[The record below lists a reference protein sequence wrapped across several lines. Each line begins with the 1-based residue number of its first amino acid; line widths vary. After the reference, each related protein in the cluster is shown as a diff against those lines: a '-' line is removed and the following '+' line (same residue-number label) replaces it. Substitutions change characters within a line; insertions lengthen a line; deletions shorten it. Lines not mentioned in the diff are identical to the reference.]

1 MHPTHLIPPS
11 LEPGA
16 ATTLRQPNLAASFQ
30 LTGAH
35 SREVPSGWAYPRHDH
50 PYFELC
56 LLETGRQQTRLT
68 GRTLEQAPDD
78 LLLLCPFDAHASTT
92 PVASAL
98 YCIHFDV
105 DELALRRLLCR
116 GGSRLFEADSV
127 VGQRLRPVL
136 KQMRA
141 IRDSDGLVSRLQ
153 LASALFALFA
163 VMAGAYQQ
171 EYTALPELPQATLQ
185 TATRLAERIE
195 REVETGGAAS
205 IESMIRQLGYHPDYG
220 NALFRQV
227 FGLSV
232 RQYESTL
239 RLRRAKMLLLD
250 DVLSVGEVAL
260 RLGYADSNRFSRQF
274 KRWCGVSP
282 LAFRARPDDAPVMQG
297 AAARALRMGDHG
309 MGPLSI

>member
-1 MHPTHLIPPS
+1 MHPNHRPLLS
-11 LEPGA
+11 LEPNA

-35 SREVPSGWAYPRHDH
+35 SREVPAGWAYPRHDH

-56 LLETGRQQTRLT
+56 LLEAGRQDTRLT
-68 GRTLEQAPDD
+68 GRTLRQAPDD

-116 GGSRLFEADSV
+116 GGSRLFEADST
-127 VGQRLRPVL
+127 VGQHLRPVL
-136 KQMRA
+136 QQMRSIA
-141 IRDSDGLVSRLQ
+141 HHDGLVSRLQ

-163 VMAGAYQQ
+163 VMAGAYQR

-195 REVETGGAAS
+195 REVDAGGTTS

-250 DVLSVGEVAL
+250 DVLSVGEIAT
-260 RLGYADSNRFSRQF
+260 RLGYADSNGFSRQF
-274 KRWCGVSP
+274 KRWSGVSP
-282 LAFRARPDDAPVMQG
+282 LAFRVRAEEAPAHDAD
-297 AAARALRMGDHG
+297 ARAV
-309 MGPLSI
+309 PLNVHPV

>member
-1 MHPTHLIPPS
+1 MH
-11 LEPGA
+11 
-16 ATTLRQPNLAASFQ
+16 
-30 LTGAH
+30 
-35 SREVPSGWAYPRHDH
+35 
-50 PYFELC
+50 
-56 LLETGRQQTRLT
+56 
-68 GRTLEQAPDD
+68 
-78 LLLLCPFDAHASTT
+78 HASTA

-116 GGSRLFEADSV
+116 GGSRLFEADSA

-136 KQMRA
+136 QQMRA
-141 IRDSDGLVSRLQ
+141 ITDNDGLVARLQ

-163 VMAGAYQQ
+163 VMAGAYQR
-171 EYTALPELPQATLQ
+171 EYAALPELPQATLQ

-195 REVETGGAAS
+195 REVDAGGSGS

-227 FGLSV
+227 FGLSA

-250 DVLSVGEVAL
+250 DVLSVGEIAS

-282 LAFRARPDDAPVMQG
+282 LAFQRTTGRA
-297 AAARALRMGDHG
+297 
-309 MGPLSI
+309 